1 MAERMKG
8 YNILIEPEKC
18 ASCLV
23 CQMRCSLLYF
33 GEFNPSKAF
42 IAVEWPHDGVGN
54 DVHFTEGCTYCGVCA
69 RNCAYGALS
78 ITGRRRVPQGE
89 GS

>member
-1 MAERMKG
+1 MRG
-8 YNILIEPEKC
+8 YHIRIDAEKC

-33 GEFNPSKAF
+33 GEFNPSRAF
-42 IAVEWPHDGVGN
+42 IDVRWPQGSVSN

-69 RNCAYGALS
+69 RNCAYGALT
-78 ITGRRRVPQGE
+78 IVGRRKAPQGQQA
-89 GS
+89 

>member
-1 MAERMKG
+1 MKG
-8 YNILIEPEKC
+8 YNIRIEPEKC

-42 IAVEWPHDGVGN
+42 ITIEWPRDGIIN
-54 DVHFTEGCTYCGVCA
+54 EILFTGDCTYCGVCA
-69 RNCAYGALS
+69 RNCAYGALT
-78 ITGRRRVPQGE
+78 ITGRRRMLQAE
-89 GS
+89 AT